1 MSSRD
6 AKIRALKAN
15 QQRWMS
21 ERQQAN
27 DIASIRTSLS
37 VPKEDD
43 QNSQNSLVNTA
54 LSDDTVL
61 NKLTEKISTRLRQE
75 IKDDLYSLSKEDN
88 ASLAVSMEN
97 YLHGELQT
105 HQCKICFELMMPPL
119 YTPTLL
125 FPCGHTFCTSCVDK
139 NASKSKSHPKCPYC
153 RSPIESSAVNHSL
166 KDLIERFAKQKGAFA
181 KNEAKHIGEVFGT
194 NNEGKVVEEKEAKD
208 TGGGGFAADKNKYVG
223 EYRSCSMRYNILNNE
238 LADSKETLSTVISRK
253 VAVKNAKSM
262 LESEKKGVEEKM
274 RVLEAELKLINKC
287 LDEQGQKQAGVE
299 DEEAE
304 IIQQI
309 RLVEKTMDGLGTEME
324 KARMLAEGCGASA
337 SELEDD
343 AEEKM

>member
-1 MSSRD
+1 M
-6 AKIRALKAN
+6 
-15 QQRWMS
+15 
-21 ERQQAN
+21 
-27 DIASIRTSLS
+27 
-37 VPKEDD
+37 
-43 QNSQNSLVNTA
+43 
-54 LSDDTVL
+54 
-61 NKLTEKISTRLRQE
+61 
-75 IKDDLYSLSKEDN
+75 
-88 ASLAVSMEN
+88 
-97 YLHGELQT
+97 
-105 HQCKICFELMMPPL
+105 F
-119 YTPTLL
+119 
-125 FPCGHTFCTSCVDK
+125 
-139 NASKSKSHPKCPYC
+139 
-153 RSPIESSAVNHSL
+153 
-166 KDLIERFAKQKGAFA
+166 
-181 KNEAKHIGEVFGT
+181 
-194 NNEGKVVEEKEAKD
+194 
-208 TGGGGFAADKNKYVG
+208 
-223 EYRSCSMRYNILNNE
+223 LNNE